1 MQVGRVAAC
10 FDHALENS
18 ERIVVAFQHAI
29 TRPQHEQIF
38 EVVLFAGLER
48 LEGSDS
54 GCEIIQHEM
63 ANAFQVAR
71 LEIAGVEGE
80 DLSKVRRG
88 HLELVFTEVG
98 KAEIEANTVNVRCK
112 SFGFE
117 KSLDGLIEPAG
128 TEIDDAEVAI

>member
-1 MQVGRVAAC
+1 MQVGRITAC
-10 FDHALENS
+10 FDHPLENS

-29 TRPQHEQIF
+29 TRAQHEQIF

-54 GCEIIQHEM
+54 GGEIIQHEM

-71 LEIAGVEGE
+71 LAIVGVGCE

-88 HLELVFTEVG
+88 HFELVFTEVCE
-98 KAEIEANTVNVRCK
+98 AEIEANTRDAGCK

-117 KSLDGLIEPAG
+117 KSLEGLIDPAG